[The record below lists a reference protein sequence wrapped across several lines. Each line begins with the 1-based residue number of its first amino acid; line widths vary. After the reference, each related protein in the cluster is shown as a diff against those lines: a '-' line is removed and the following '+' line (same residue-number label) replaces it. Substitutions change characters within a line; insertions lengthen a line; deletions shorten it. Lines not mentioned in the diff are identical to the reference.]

1 MRWADEDYHLNVISL
16 HCDFISGLV
25 TTPCSM
31 AAVALFVYQNLLY
44 QEIVT
49 AEQAFVALPFI

>member
-31 AAVALFVYQNLLY
+31 AVVALFVYQNLQY

-49 AEQAFVALPFI
+49 PEQAFVALPFI